1 MKNVKKVLAG
11 LVVIAGVV
19 AVEILVQN
27 LTGFVIPDTAFATS
41 GAMVGVAV
49 YRYIAEKIDVKE
61 K

>member
-27 LTGFVIPDTAFATS
+27 LTGFVIPDAAFAMS